1 MSNTLFTNF
10 STELKKQIGIWYEIK
25 WRKLLS
31 QIIIRLSFI
40 FKENHVFI
48 EEEDNT
54 SDKVVIV
61 EEELDGIAGAQLVRE
76 GGEISSAFFKNIK
89 NCPGFANNALI
100 LGKSVLFLRVSGLI
114 SHYKM
119 QFYEYLGEKT
129 PRFFPVGSV
138 FCMSYIKNLWKCRYS
153 KKPPLPQKIS
163 GCAPVL
169 IQMLLE
175 T

>member
-48 EEEDNT
+48 EEEENT

-61 EEELDGIAGAQLVRE
+61 EEELDGIAGAQLARE
-76 GGEISSAFFKNIK
+76 GG
-89 NCPGFANNALI
+89 
-100 LGKSVLFLRVSGLI
+100 
-114 SHYKM
+114 
-119 QFYEYLGEKT
+119 
-129 PRFFPVGSV
+129 RF
-138 FCMSYIKNLWKCRYS
+138 
-153 KKPPLPQKIS
+153 PLPFLKI
-163 GCAPVL
+163 
-169 IQMLLE
+169 
-175 T
+175 

>member
-10 STELKKQIGIWYEIK
+10 STELKKQIRIWYEIK

-61 EEELDGIAGAQLVRE
+61 EEELDGIAGAQLARE
-76 GGEISSAFFKNIK
+76 GG
-89 NCPGFANNALI
+89 
-100 LGKSVLFLRVSGLI
+100 
-114 SHYKM
+114 
-119 QFYEYLGEKT
+119 
-129 PRFFPVGSV
+129 RF
-138 FCMSYIKNLWKCRYS
+138 
-153 KKPPLPQKIS
+153 PLPFLKI
-163 GCAPVL
+163 
-169 IQMLLE
+169 
-175 T
+175 

>member
-1 MSNTLFTNF
+1 MSNTLFTNV

-61 EEELDGIAGAQLVRE
+61 EEELDGIAGAQLARE
-76 GGEISSAFFKNIK
+76 GGRI
-89 NCPGFANNALI
+89 
-100 LGKSVLFLRVSGLI
+100 
-114 SHYKM
+114 
-119 QFYEYLGEKT
+119 
-129 PRFFPVGSV
+129 
-138 FCMSYIKNLWKCRYS
+138 
-153 KKPPLPQKIS
+153 PLPFLKI
-163 GCAPVL
+163 
-169 IQMLLE
+169 
-175 T
+175 

>member
-61 EEELDGIAGAQLVRE
+61 EEELDGIAGAQLAR
-76 GGEISSAFFKNIK
+76 GGRRFPLPFFKI
-89 NCPGFANNALI
+89 
-100 LGKSVLFLRVSGLI
+100 
-114 SHYKM
+114 
-119 QFYEYLGEKT
+119 
-129 PRFFPVGSV
+129 
-138 FCMSYIKNLWKCRYS
+138 
-153 KKPPLPQKIS
+153 
-163 GCAPVL
+163 
-169 IQMLLE
+169 
-175 T
+175 